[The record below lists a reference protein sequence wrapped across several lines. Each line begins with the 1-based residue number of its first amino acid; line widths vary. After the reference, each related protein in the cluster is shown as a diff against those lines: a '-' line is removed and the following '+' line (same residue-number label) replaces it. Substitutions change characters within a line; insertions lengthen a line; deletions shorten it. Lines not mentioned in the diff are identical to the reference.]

1 MVKHLDLIGFCDD
14 YGNFLQCSGC
24 RNRQK
29 ENLLHQILVQVT
41 SRLSHR
47 MVMIYSESRSGNPDS
62 TSHVCRSTLTVKEV
76 CVTRFI
82 LGRPSPMSIAVVT
95 GANRIPGIG
104 SLVVETLNLG
114 NVKICKIKWGKTKI
128 IGKKHHLPLFDIFGC
143 LNILLMEEYH
153 LFPYCSYPIATLSTA
168 RCLRVWNRSWFG
180 PSFTSRKQRFVDGS
194 CSWHRK
200 NGGWNP

>member
-1 MVKHLDLIGFCDD
+1 MFAAP
-14 YGNFLQCSGC
+14 
-24 RNRQK
+24 
-29 ENLLHQILVQVT
+29 
-41 SRLSHR
+41 LS
-47 MVMIYSESRSGNPDS
+47 
-62 TSHVCRSTLTVKEV
+62 VKEV

-168 RCLRVWNRSWFG
+168 RCLRV
-180 PSFTSRKQRFVDGS
+180 
-194 CSWHRK
+194 
-200 NGGWNP
+200 

>member
-14 YGNFLQCSGC
+14 YGNFLQCSVC
-24 RNRQK
+24 RNPQK
-29 ENLLHQILVQVT
+29 ENLLPQIFVQVT

-62 TSHVCRSTLTVKEV
+62 TSHVRRSNLTVNV
-76 CVTRFI
+76 NVTRLI
-82 LGRPSPMSIAVVT
+82 LGRPRPMSIAVVT

-104 SLVVETLNLG
+104 SLVVETLNLW
-114 NVKICKIKWGKTKI
+114 NVKICKIKWGQTKI
-128 IGKKHHLPLFDIFGC
+128 IGKKHRLPLFDIFGC

-168 RCLRVWNRSWFG
+168 RGLRV
-180 PSFTSRKQRFVDGS
+180 
-194 CSWHRK
+194 
-200 NGGWNP
+200 